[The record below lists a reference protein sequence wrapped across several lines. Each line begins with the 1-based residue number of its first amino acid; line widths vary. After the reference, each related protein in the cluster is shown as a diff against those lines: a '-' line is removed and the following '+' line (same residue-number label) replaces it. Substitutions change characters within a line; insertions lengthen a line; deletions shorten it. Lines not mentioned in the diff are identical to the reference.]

1 MAKRVVLVVC
11 GYNSHSL
18 AIRKCKSLGFQEVD
32 VASMLPRDP
41 GRLGCRK
48 RPGDS
53 SHLVDDVVGQW
64 NFPQTVAAV
73 VAAAELGH
81 VLVKCRQGLHRSPVV
96 GAEAG
101 EVQG

>member
-18 AIRKCKSLGFQEVD
+18 SIRKCKSLGFQEVD
-32 VASMLPRDP
+32 VAWLLPRDP
-41 GRLGCRK
+41 GRTGGRK
-48 RPGDS
+48 RGDS
-53 SHLVDDVVGQW
+53 SSLVDDVVGQW
-64 NFPQTVAAV
+64 NFPETVAAV